1 MPQIFLYIVLSLL
14 VALLGIGKR
23 GGFLLHFVLALI
35 LTPVGGV
42 IVVLLSPD
50 AQDVREIKSKS
61 DKT

>member
-61 DKT
+61 DRT